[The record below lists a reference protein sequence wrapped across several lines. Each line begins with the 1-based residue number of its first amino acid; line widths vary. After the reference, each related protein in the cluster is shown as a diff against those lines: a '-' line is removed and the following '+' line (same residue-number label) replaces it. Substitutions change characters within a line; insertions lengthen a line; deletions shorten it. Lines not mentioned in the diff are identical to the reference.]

1 MPFSW
6 LKRKVTSSSLM
17 SSAYTSCD
25 VPRVARCSK
34 RYSEASTLKST
45 HRWPIL
51 RVETELGRGCD
62 KRYAGKQVVLDW
74 IFKMTD
80 LAHTCTAWQIAGQ
93 GNFTDA
99 ENRLTNALRHF
110 DRTNVLDFDADLEES
125 TTLAGAV
132 RLKDAISGWSR
143 RRAKVCGA

>member
-1 MPFSW
+1 
-6 LKRKVTSSSLM
+6 
-17 SSAYTSCD
+17 
-25 VPRVARCSK
+25 
-34 RYSEASTLKST
+34 
-45 HRWPIL
+45 
-51 RVETELGRGCD
+51 
-62 KRYAGKQVVLDW
+62 
-74 IFKMTD
+74 MTD